1 MREIHELPER
11 IWRRIAAGEVV
22 ERPASAVKELVENSL
37 DAGAKNIRVRLWD
50 GGKLRITVEDDA
62 SGIDFDDLP
71 LALTYH
77 ATSKISRLEDLE
89 RISTL
94 GYRGEALASLA
105 AVADV
110 EIRSRVRNSE
120 TGGLIKTSDG
130 RIIEHAKVNCNP
142 GTRIQVENLFAS
154 LPARRKFLKTASA
167 ELRRA
172 SVFLREYAVCNPDV
186 AFSLE
191 HDGKKIFDT
200 DGSGNTKKIL
210 EKLWGTGAEIQASE
224 ISVGNLH
231 LKAWFQH
238 RPELKTRSDVMSFV
252 NSRAVNDPVI
262 KGALS
267 QAAREISGNWAL
279 FFTLNPALVDVNIHP
294 TKSEVRF
301 RYPNEIFEAIRKL
314 SEKLGSPPPL
324 LDVTEN
330 FQPAPV
336 RENFSSSRDF
346 SQRYFPKRASAS
358 DFTRDPASDSAFSR
372 KLALDFENDTAQASN
387 PDSAPDFAR
396 DPASDSAFSR
406 KLALDFEHDTAPA
419 SNPSYAPDFARNP
432 ASDSSFSRKLA
443 LDFEHDTAPA
453 SNPDSARNPAS
464 DSAFAR
470 KLALDFENDTAQASN
485 PDSAPNFA
493 RDPASDSSS
502 LRKLIPDYVPTSD
515 SELEFSIEHDDF
527 GVEFLA
533 QTSSGYLIFDAHDDV
548 ILVDPHAAH
557 ERVNYERIRKLAE
570 NSQNVQ
576 KLLVPI
582 ILPPTLAI
590 ETVEFQEA
598 LEKSGFEF
606 DFTTKGI
613 ALKSVPS
620 ISVEKIEP
628 EVLLRV
634 TLSALKNYHDGNVQD
649 ILWRTWATAA
659 CKASVKLTGR
669 LSREEAVKLWAD
681 LCKCEQPFVCPHGRP
696 TILKITRQDF
706 ARHFGRE

>member
-346 SQRYFPKRASAS
+346 SQRYFPKRASVPYFA
-358 DFTRDPASDSAFSR
+358 RDSDSDSSFSR
-372 KLALDFENDTAQASN
+372 KLALDFENDTAPASNPDSAPYFARDPDSDSSFSRKLALDYEHDTAQASN

-396 DPASDSAFSR
+396 DSD
-406 KLALDFEHDTAPA
+406 
-419 SNPSYAPDFARNP
+419 
-432 ASDSSFSRKLA
+432 SDSSFSRKLA
-443 LDFEHDTAPA
+443 LDFEHDTA
-453 SNPDSARNPAS
+453 
-464 DSAFAR
+464 
-470 KLALDFENDTAQASN
+470 QASN
-485 PDSAPNFA
+485 PSYAPDFA

-502 LRKLIPDYVPTSD
+502 SRKLIPDYVPTSD
-515 SELEFSIEHDDF
+515 SELELSIEHDDF

>member
-372 KLALDFENDTAQASN
+372 KLALDFENDTAPASN

-396 DPASDSAFSR
+396 
-406 KLALDFEHDTAPA
+406 E
-419 SNPSYAPDFARNP
+419 
-432 ASDSSFSRKLA
+432 
-443 LDFEHDTAPA
+443 
-453 SNPDSARNPAS
+453 
-464 DSAFAR
+464 
-470 KLALDFENDTAQASN
+470 
-485 PDSAPNFA
+485 
-493 RDPASDSSS
+493 PASDSSS

-515 SELEFSIEHDDF
+515 SELELSIEHDDF

>member
-372 KLALDFENDTAQASN
+372 KLALDFENDTAPASN

-396 DPASDSAFSR
+396 
-406 KLALDFEHDTAPA
+406 E
-419 SNPSYAPDFARNP
+419 
-432 ASDSSFSRKLA
+432 
-443 LDFEHDTAPA
+443 
-453 SNPDSARNPAS
+453 
-464 DSAFAR
+464 
-470 KLALDFENDTAQASN
+470 
-485 PDSAPNFA
+485 
-493 RDPASDSSS
+493 PASDSSS

-515 SELEFSIEHDDF
+515 SELELSIEHDDF

-557 ERVNYERIRKLAE
+557 ERVNYERIRKLTE

>member
-1 MREIHELPER
+1 MPKIHELSEK

-62 SGIDFDDLP
+62 SGIAFDDLP

-77 ATSKISRLEDLE
+77 ATSKISSLEDLE
-89 RISTL
+89 SISTL

-110 EIRSRVRNSE
+110 EIRSRVRDSE
-120 TGGLIKTSDG
+120 TGGLLKTSDG
-130 RIIEHAKVNCNP
+130 KIIEHAKVNCNP
-142 GTRIQVENLFAS
+142 GTRIQIENLFAS
-154 LPARRKFLKTASA
+154 LPARRKFLKSASA

-172 SVFLREYAVCNPDV
+172 AVFLREYAVCNPEV

-210 EKLWGTGAEIQASE
+210 EKLWGAGAEIQTSE
-224 ISVGNLH
+224 IRVGNLQ
-231 LKAWFQH
+231 LRALFQH

-279 FFTLNPALVDVNIHP
+279 FFTLDPALVDVNIHP

-314 SEKLGSPPPL
+314 SENLGSPPPL
-324 LDVTEN
+324 LDTKN
-330 FQPAPV
+330 DSPV
-336 RENFSSSRDF
+336 RENFASSRDF
-346 SQRYFPKRASAS
+346 SKRHFPKRASAS
-358 DFTRDPASDSAFSR
+358 DTSFSR
-372 KLALDFENDTAQASN
+372 ELIPDYGHDTDPASN
-387 PDSAPDFAR
+387 PDFAR
-396 DPASDSAFSR
+396 ASASDTSFSHELIPDYGHDTDPASNSD
-406 KLALDFEHDTAPA
+406 
-419 SNPSYAPDFARNP
+419 YARS
-432 ASDSSFSRKLA
+432 SDSDTSFSHELSPDYGHA
-443 LDFEHDTAPA
+443 TAPA
-453 SNPDSARNPAS
+453 SNPDYARGSASAS
-464 DSAFAR
+464 SSSRELSPDYGH
-470 KLALDFENDTAQASN
+470 DT
-485 PDSAPNFA
+485 
-493 RDPASDSSS
+493 DPASNSDYARNAVSASSS
-502 LRKLIPDYVPTSD
+502 SRKLSPDYATDSD
-515 SELEFSIEHDDF
+515 SELELAIESDDL
-527 GVEFLA
+527 GVDFLA
-533 QTSSGYLIFDAHDDV
+533 QTSSGYLIFDAHDDL

-557 ERVNYERIRKLAE
+557 ERINYERIRKLAE
-570 NSQNVQ
+570 NSQHVQ
-576 KLLVPI
+576 KLLIPV

-590 ETVEFQEA
+590 ETAEFLDA

-634 TLSALKNYHDGNVQD
+634 TLSALKNYHDGNIQD

-659 CKASVKLTGR
+659 CKASVKLTSR
-669 LSREEAVKLWAD
+669 LSREEAVNLWVN
-681 LCKCEQPFVCPHGRP
+681 LGKCEQPFVCPHGRP
-696 TILKITRQDF
+696 TILKITRRDF

>member
-346 SQRYFPKRASAS
+346 SQRYFPKRASVPYFA
-358 DFTRDPASDSAFSR
+358 RDSDSDSSFSR
-372 KLALDFENDTAQASN
+372 KLALDFENDTAPASN

-396 DPASDSAFSR
+396 
-406 KLALDFEHDTAPA
+406 E
-419 SNPSYAPDFARNP
+419 
-432 ASDSSFSRKLA
+432 
-443 LDFEHDTAPA
+443 
-453 SNPDSARNPAS
+453 
-464 DSAFAR
+464 
-470 KLALDFENDTAQASN
+470 
-485 PDSAPNFA
+485 
-493 RDPASDSSS
+493 PASDSSS

-515 SELEFSIEHDDF
+515 SELELSIEHDDF